1 MGPAAISAYGSAVSK
16 LAHCRKAKPRNGDA
30 AMAAKSSAKMPA
42 RIRHIALCVKD
53 IKETADFYE
62 KAFGLK
68 RTEIKEG
75 KTAWNCYMSDG
86 EVNLALLQYKSE
98 VGSGVPAGWVGI
110 HHFGFQCDD
119 LPKQQKQ
126 IEKAGGKFFFD
137 LGEPEDEGF
146 ERKFKDPNGIVFD
159 INWKGWQ
166 LTKDKIKNAK
176 GGLRPAKLAAARKK
190 VAKKTSEPK
199 AARKK
204 K

>member
-1 MGPAAISAYGSAVSK
+1 MPAK
-16 LAHCRKAKPRNGDA
+16 T
-30 AMAAKSSAKMPA
+30 SAKTTA
-42 RIRHIALCVKD
+42 RLRHIALCVKD
-53 IKETADFYE
+53 IKATADFYE

-75 KTAWNCYMSDG
+75 ATAWNCYMSDG

-98 VGSGVPAGWVGI
+98 VGSGVAPGWTGI

-119 LPKQQKQ
+119 LPAQQKK

-137 LGEPEDEGF
+137 LNKPEDDGF
-146 ERKFKDPNGIVFD
+146 ERKFKDPDGIVFD
-159 INWKGWQ
+159 INWKGWP
-166 LTKDKIKNAK
+166 LTKGKVKNAV

-190 VAKKTSEPK
+190 VAKKTLKPK
-199 AARKK
+199 KASKK

>member
-1 MGPAAISAYGSAVSK
+1 
-16 LAHCRKAKPRNGDA
+16 
-30 AMAAKSSAKMPA
+30 MAAKMPAKMSAKTSAKKMPA

-53 IKETADFYE
+53 IRATADFYE

-86 EVNLALLQYKSE
+86 E
-98 VGSGVPAGWVGI
+98 AGWTGI

-119 LPKQQKQ
+119 MPKQQKQ
-126 IEKAGGKFFFD
+126 IEKAGGVFFFD

-166 LTKDKIKNAK
+166 LTKDKVKNAV

-190 VAKKTSEPK
+190 VAKKTSKPLK
-199 AARKK
+199 ARKK